1 MIRVGFIH
9 TTRVVIEPIHN
20 VVTSKLPN
28 IDLVHFLDES
38 ILITLKQYKG
48 INDEIITRVRE
59 MAKSA
64 ERAQCNT
71 IVVTCSSISPC
82 VGKMRK
88 IVSIPI
94 IKIDEP
100 MIKWAVTNFNK
111 IGIVMTNPTTL
122 IPSIELV
129 EEVSTQLGKSIKIKN
144 RICKNAFKKLKNGDI
159 EGHDKEV
166 IRAVEKLLNEDA
178 EVVLLAQ
185 VSISRVLRKINIGT
199 RKRVFS
205 SIDFIVD
212 EIRKKLNI

>member
-9 TTRVVIEPIHN
+9 TTRVVVDTIHN
-20 VVTSKLPN
+20 VVISQLPN
-28 IDLVHFLDES
+28 IDLIHFLDES
-38 ILITLKQYKG
+38 ILITLKQDKG
-48 INDEIITRVRE
+48 INDEIITRVSE

-64 ERAQCNT
+64 QRAQCNT

-82 VGKMRK
+82 VGEMRK
-88 IVSIPI
+88 IVSIPV

-100 MIKWAVTNFNK
+100 MIKWAVMNFNK

-122 IPSIELV
+122 MPSTKLV
-129 EEVSTQLGKSIKIKN
+129 EEVSNQLGKSIKVKN

-166 IRAVEKLLNEDA
+166 IKAVEELLNEDA
-178 EVVLLAQ
+178 EVVLFAQ
-185 VSISRVLRKINIGT
+185 VSISRVLKKINVDT

>member
-9 TTRVVIEPIHN
+9 TTRVVIEPIQN
-20 VVTSKLPN
+20 IIKSKLPN
-28 IDLVHFLDES
+28 IGLVHFLDES
-38 ILITLKQYKG
+38 ILITLKEYKG

-59 MAKSA
+59 MARSA
-64 ERAQCNT
+64 ERVQCSI

-82 VGKMRK
+82 VGKLRK

-100 MIKWAVTNFNK
+100 MIKWAVMNFNK

-122 IPSIELV
+122 IPTTELV
-129 EEVSTQLGKSIKIKN
+129 EEVSTQLGKSVKVKN
-144 RICKNAFKKLKNGDI
+144 YICKDAFKKLKNGDI

-166 IRAVEKLLNEDA
+166 ILAVEELLNKDV

-185 VSISRVLRKINIGT
+185 VSISRVLKKINIGT